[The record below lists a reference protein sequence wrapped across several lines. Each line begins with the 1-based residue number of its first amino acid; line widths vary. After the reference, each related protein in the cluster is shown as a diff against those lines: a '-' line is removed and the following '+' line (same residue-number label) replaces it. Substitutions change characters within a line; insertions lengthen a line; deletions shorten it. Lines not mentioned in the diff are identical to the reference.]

1 MKKSLIIGERYRS
14 ILEAPLA
21 ELGYGV
27 LWLPDN
33 PSVSQALS
41 GHADLSVFL
50 SPLEGEKTAYV
61 ARYLCGTGFSGELAL
76 SGYDVRAIP
85 EIQSPVYPGDVQLNV
100 RAAGSWVLL
109 NSRTVSKDIC
119 GYLSCRDDIRLIDVH
134 QGYAACCTLCCGGN
148 AVITSDPG
156 IHRTVSE
163 AGFDV
168 LKISPGHILLPGFDY
183 GFIGG
188 CAFMPCAGVMAF
200 TGSLDMHPDRTAILD
215 FLSRHSVTP
224 VFLTEHEIFDI
235 GGALTF
241 ERI

>member
-33 PSVSQALS
+33 PSVSRALS

-50 SPLEGEKTAYV
+50 SPFEGEKTAYI
-61 ARYLCGTGFSGELAL
+61 AQYLRGTYFSEELAL
-76 SGYDVRAIP
+76 SGYDVRVIP
-85 EIQSPVYPGDVQLNV
+85 EIQSPVYPGDVHLNI
-100 RAAGSWVLL
+100 RAAGGSVLL
-109 NSRTVSKDIC
+109 NSRTVSRDLY

-134 QGYAACCTLCCGGN
+134 QGYAACCTLCCGED
-148 AVITSDPG
+148 AIITSDPG
-156 IHRTVSE
+156 IYRAVSE

-168 LKISPGHILLPGFDY
+168 LKISPGHILLPGYDY

-200 TGSLDMHPDRTAILD
+200 TGSLDTHPDRISILD
-215 FLSRHSVTP
+215 FLSRHSVAP

-235 GGALTF
+235 GGALIF